1 MKVIVISDTHI
12 PTSVETLPT
21 IVENEIKKSDYC
33 LHAGDFVSYK
43 FFESLRKF
51 VKISAVCGNMDDIEI
66 INNLPK
72 KRIVKLENV
81 KIALIHGR
89 GAPNNLI
96 QYIKD
101 EFIDAFDEIDIFV
114 FGHSHFPIDE
124 EIDGKI
130 FFNPGSPTD
139 KIYAPYC
146 SYGILEINDKTIER
160 RIIKL

>member
-1 MKVIVISDTHI
+1 
-12 PTSVETLPT
+12 
-21 IVENEIKKSDYC
+21 
-33 LHAGDFVSYK
+33 
-43 FFESLRKF
+43 
-51 VKISAVCGNMDDIEI
+51 
-66 INNLPK
+66 
-72 KRIVKLENV
+72 
-81 KIALIHGR
+81 
-89 GAPNNLI
+89 
-96 QYIKD
+96 YIKD

-146 SYGILEINDKTIER
+146 SYGSLEINDKTIER